1 MIDRI
6 KENEKRLDNVLLSI
20 KKLDEALNDFEI
32 NKKNIKILNK
42 YYGSKTWF
50 KDKDLLENGKI
61 ENIKAGVLGEDTIWD
76 LLENIDLLIAKMK
89 KIIKDY
95 D

>member
-20 KKLDEALNDFEI
+20 KKLNEALNDFEI

-50 KDKDLLENGKI
+50 KYKDLLESGKI

>member
-32 NKKNIKILNK
+32 NKKNIKMLNK
-42 YYGSKTWF
+42 YYGSKIWF
-50 KDKDLLENGKI
+50 KDKDLLESGKI
-61 ENIKAGVLGEDTIWD
+61 LKQVYWV
-76 LLENIDLLIAKMK
+76 
-89 KIIKDY
+89 KIQYEIC
-95 D
+95 

>member
-50 KDKDLLENGKI
+50 KDKDLLESGKI

>member
-76 LLENIDLLIAKMK
+76 LLENIDLLIGK
-89 KIIKDY
+89 
-95 D
+95 

>member
-6 KENEKRLDNVLLSI
+6 KENEKRLDHVLLSI

-50 KDKDLLENGKI
+50 KDKDLLESGKT